1 MRKLSKVAIAVAI
14 TVSAACSG
22 IAYAQTSHADQV
34 TQQQDE
40 ARLAD
45 GLNSTRQ
52 ESTNKNLV
60 MLLLTGTGPM
70 ADAHPEVVDDLGF
83 KKVREKP
90 APEQAEK
97 FADYFLKENPTFQT
111 EVAEPVLSGNPLKVE
126 KGLKNVT
133 KMSQETFDHISK
145 DKSNPTIDFYG
156 SGHVGL
162 WHDAI
167 TAAEVLANGAIYAN
181 AVVATQLAVAG
192 AAVVVVVIVLDYNFT
207 SDKMS
212 PIEREHTIAN
222 LTNSLHDIENQ

>member
-1 MRKLSKVAIAVAI
+1 MAIAVAI

-83 KKVREKP
+83 KRYVKSLL
-90 APEQAEK
+90 Q
-97 FADYFLKENPTFQT
+97 
-111 EVAEPVLSGNPLKVE
+111 
-126 KGLKNVT
+126 
-133 KMSQETFDHISK
+133 SK
-145 DKSNPTIDFYG
+145 QK
-156 SGHVGL
+156 
-162 WHDAI
+162 
-167 TAAEVLANGAIYAN
+167 
-181 AVVATQLAVAG
+181 
-192 AAVVVVVIVLDYNFT
+192 
-207 SDKMS
+207 
-212 PIEREHTIAN
+212 
-222 LTNSLHDIENQ
+222 NSLTIF